1 MSTYMDR
8 FDFTPKL
15 ARQFFCINTL
25 LAWHTLVVYEIV
37 EKLFQL
43 YFFGSGAISLVST
56 NQALVLL

>member
-1 MSTYMDR
+1 MHQ

-15 ARQFFCINTL
+15 AGRFFYINTL

-37 EKLFQL
+37 EELFQL